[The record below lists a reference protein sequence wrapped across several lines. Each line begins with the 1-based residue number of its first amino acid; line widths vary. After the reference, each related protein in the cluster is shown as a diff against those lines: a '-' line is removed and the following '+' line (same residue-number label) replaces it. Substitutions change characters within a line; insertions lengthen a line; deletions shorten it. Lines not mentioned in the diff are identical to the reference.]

1 MDAGWSK
8 LESRG
13 KLRARFELTQQPFTM
28 HCAQHSSTSFIL
40 FSKWKGA
47 PPMDQQLSVKFLFF
61 EASASGLVSVVLIF
75 VLAIIAMG
83 LAAYRK

>member
-1 MDAGWSK
+1 M
-8 LESRG
+8 LESRV

-28 HCAQHSSTSFIL
+28 HCAQHSSTSFISFL
-40 FSKWKGA
+40 NEEVR
-47 PPMDQQLSVKFLFF
+47 PMDQQLSVKFLFF